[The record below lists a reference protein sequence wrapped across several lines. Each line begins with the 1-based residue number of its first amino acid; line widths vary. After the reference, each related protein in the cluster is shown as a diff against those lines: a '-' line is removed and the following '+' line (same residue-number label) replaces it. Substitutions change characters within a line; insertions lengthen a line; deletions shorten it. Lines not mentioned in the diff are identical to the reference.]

1 MTIVFC
7 DVAATGLNN
16 GTSWENAYTSLQN
29 AVTSA
34 SNNDDIWVKEGTYN
48 ESTTVTL
55 WDTRDV
61 YGGFNSGL
69 TGTSGSVGS
78 RDYWVDQTIVT
89 GASLWRV
96 FVGASMRLDGVV
108 VKFGSNSAQGGGM
121 RVDSKTMTI
130 ANCIWFDCEA
140 YLAPGNG
147 GAIWANLNCVITIE
161 NNIFENNYANVDGG
175 AIYATYGTIMT
186 INDSSFINN
195 HADDD
200 GGAVYSLQPNTA
212 IDITDCWFDTNS
224 CVDNGGCI
232 FGGNNSSIDIYRCK
246 FHDNVAITG
255 DGGAVWTWAFGGAII
270 QDSLFDQNESTIGYG
285 GAVYKSAPGGTLSV
299 VNCTF
304 TLNRV
309 WSTTSSAID
318 GGPTVEVVNSIAWN
332 NNTISGAISA
342 GTIVTYSNVEGG
354 FAGTGNLS
362 TDPLFIGSGVD
373 PIDPYQLGVGSPCID
388 SANGGPASAMDI
400 LHNPRYDDPAT
411 PDTGVGVPPYV
422 DRGCYEYQGVVV
434 TGYAV
439 DLGINF

>member
-1 MTIVFC
+1 MAIVFC

-16 GTSWENAYTSLQN
+16 GTSWEDAYTSLQT
-29 AVTSA
+29 AVTNA
-34 SNNDDIWVKEGTYN
+34 NNNDDVWVKEGTYN

-61 YGGFNSGL
+61 YGGFNSSL
-69 TGTSGSVGS
+69 TGTSGSVGT

-89 GASLWRV
+89 GAR
-96 FVGASMRLDGVV
+96 
-108 VKFGSNSAQGGGM
+108 
-121 RVDSKTMTI
+121 
-130 ANCIWFDCEA
+130 
-140 YLAPGNG
+140 
-147 GAIWANLNCVITIE
+147 ANLNCILTIE
-161 NNIFENNYANVDGG
+161 NSIFENNYANVDGG
-175 AIYATYGTIMT
+175 AIYATYGTVAT
-186 INDSSFINN
+186 ITDCSFINN

-200 GGAVYSLQPNTA
+200 GGAIYVLQPSTA
-212 IDITDCWFDTNS
+212 VEVYDSWFDTNS

-232 FGGNNSSIDIYRCK
+232 FGGNNASIDIYRCK
-246 FHDNVAITG
+246 FHDNIAITG

-270 QDSLFDQNESTIGYG
+270 QDSLFDQNESTAGYG
-285 GAVYKSAPGGTLSV
+285 GAIYKSAPGGTLSV

-309 WSTTSSAID
+309 WSTSSSAID
-318 GGPTVEVVNSIAWN
+318 GGATVEVINGISWN

-354 FAGTGNLS
+354 FTGTGNLS

-373 PIDPYQLGVGSPCID
+373 PIDPYQIGAGSPCID

-411 PDTGVGVPPYV
+411 SNTGIGTPPYV
-422 DRGCYEYQGVVV
+422 DRGCYEYQGAVV